1 MASLINEIY
10 RLHPELK
17 QDHTKLTMVAVNA
30 ADDEVIKSVQQVIDE
45 TTMNVILLGD
55 EKEIESVLE
64 NYSLDPSRYSI
75 ESVSSDEESA
85 FKAVELVRQGKA
97 DIILKGHI
105 GTGTL
110 LKQVVNKE
118 TGIRDK
124 DVLTHVA
131 VLYVPTLKSLVA
143 ISDGGLVLEP
153 DEKSGKVVI
162 ENAVKVMKHLLNKP
176 LKVALLSAAE
186 QVIPKLASSVIE
198 EQLAKELTIENTIIE
213 GPLSIDI
220 SLVPDIAKE
229 KDYRGEIQGDADIL
243 YAPDISTGNI
253 LSKALILFGGAQMA
267 GVIMG
272 AKVPIVVTSRS
283 SSADEKFASVLL
295 SQIMMKG
302 DSQ

>member
-1 MASLINEIY
+1 MASLIQEIY

-17 QDHTKLTMVAVNA
+17 QDEQPMTLVAVNA
-30 ADDEVIKSVQQVIDE
+30 TDEEVIKSVQQVIEE
-45 TTMNVILLGD
+45 TAMQVILLGERD
-55 EKEIESVLE
+55 KIEALLE
-64 NYSLDPSRYSI
+64 SHPLDSSRYTI
-75 ESVSSDEESA
+75 EEVQTDEESA
-85 FKAVELVRQGKA
+85 FRAVELVREGKA

-131 VLYVPTLKSLVA
+131 ILYVPTLERLVA

-153 DEKSGKVVI
+153 DETTGPVVI
-162 ENAVKVMKHLLNKP
+162 ENAVKVMKHLLDKP
-176 LKVALLSAAE
+176 LKVTLLSAAE

-198 EQLAKELTIENTIIE
+198 DQLAKTVTIPNTVIE

-220 SLVPDIAKE
+220 SLIPDIAKE
-229 KDYRGEIQGDADIL
+229 KEYPGQIQGDADIL
-243 YAPDISTGNI
+243 YVPDISTGNV
-253 LSKALILFGGAQMA
+253 LSKTLILFGGAQMA
-267 GVIMG
+267 GLIMG
-272 AKVPIVVTSRS
+272 AQVPIVITSRS
-283 SSADEKFASVLL
+283 SSAEEKFASVLL

-302 DSQ
+302 EVK

>member
-131 VLYVPTLKSLVA
+131 VLYVPTLKRLVA

-253 LSKALILFGGAQMA
+253 LSKTLILFGGAQMA

>member
-17 QDHTKLTMVAVNA
+17 QDHTKLTMVAVSA

>member
-253 LSKALILFGGAQMA
+253 LSKTLILFGGAQMA